1 MDYHNMRLNW
11 FEAFERHLD
20 KLEERNSLLSL
31 DKDFG
36 PKWEL
41 QAFLGQELQWADP
54 AYDEDELQTLK
65 NVATEAGFT
74 YTVEEVT

>member
-1 MDYHNMRLNW
+1 MRLNW